1 MNPVVELR
9 RLSGL
14 TQAALAQL
22 AGTSQPT
29 IAQYESGAKSPTLAT
44 LKKLAAALGL
54 EMMVNFVPPMSR
66 EDRRSLAY
74 HRAIAQILKKAGPPS
89 IQHARK
95 NLKKMW
101 QAHPDA
107 RALLEEWSHWL
118 ELPTDTLIRRVL
130 DPGLMAR
137 EMRQV
142 TPFAGLLSP
151 QERVQI
157 LKKFRKESIH
167 EAQRI

>member
-9 RLSGL
+9 RFSGL
-14 TQAALAQL
+14 TQTALAQL

-54 EMMVNFVPPMSR
+54 EMSVNFVPPMSR

-74 HRAIAQILKKAGPPS
+74 HRAIARILKKDGARS
-89 IQHARK
+89 IRHAKK

-101 QAHPDA
+101 QSHPDA
-107 RALLEEWSHWL
+107 RALLGEWSHWL
-118 ELPTDTLIRRVL
+118 ELPIETLIRRVL

-157 LKKFRKESIH
+157 LKRFRKELYS
-167 EAQRI
+167 